1 MNNQKILALRE
12 SLEDY
17 RNNCECMFSD
27 NSAPVTQE
35 QFKDFSRQLFYVFD
49 EFLNVLEK
57 D

>member
-35 QFKDFSRQLFYVFD
+35 QFKHGLHLLQ
-49 EFLNVLEK
+49 N
-57 D
+57 